1 MSSHKILRL
10 ATPHIHLQ
18 NQLSKELGISKI
30 LAQVLVNRKVKST
43 AEAEKFL
50 KAGMDDLFSP
60 QLFSDMP
67 KAVALVR
74 KAIENKEKVMVFG
87 DYDVD
92 GITSTVLVKN
102 TLVALGLDVLHHI
115 PHRITEGYGLNKE
128 IIAFAKENK
137 VKLMITADCGTA
149 NHKEV
154 EGLRQANID
163 VIVTDHHEPQGI
175 GLPAASSLINPKL
188 KNSGY
193 PFRDLAGV
201 GVAYKFCQAISGS
214 LLNEDLDLV
223 TLGTIADSVPLNGE
237 NRIIA
242 REGLLRL
249 PDTKR
254 AGLRAIIDN
263 AGIKNNAK
271 RFNSTYVSFIIAP
284 RLNASGRMASAE
296 LSLRLLMSQSY
307 EEAQGLAKELE
318 QFNRQRQK
326 VEAKILEEAEEMIN
340 REMNFKEQKIIVIAK
355 DDWHQGVLGIVA
367 SKLADRFYRPAIVI
381 SLNENLCKGSAR
393 SIKNFHLF
401 DALVDC
407 KELLDS
413 FGGHAHAAGLLIT
426 KDNIDEFRK
435 SINKLAHDRLNLEDL
450 LPSID
455 IDAELLLSDLNEQMV
470 REFESL
476 EPFGMANPEPLFYT
490 RGLKLKGQ
498 VQSLSRE
505 TLKFWATDGMTTCQ
519 VIAFGMA
526 GLLNS
531 LMQAQSFDLVY
542 TPKIDSWRQDESLIL
557 EAKDIFFK

>member
-1 MSSHKILRL
+1 MSSHKVLSL

-50 KAGMDDLFSP
+50 KAGMDDLLSP

-67 KAVALVR
+67 KAVALVK
-74 KAIENKEKVMVFG
+74 KAVENKEKVMVFG

-92 GITSTVLVKN
+92 GITSTVLIKN
-102 TLVALGLDVLHHI
+102 MLVSLGLDVLHHI

-128 IIAFAKENK
+128 IITFAKENK

-163 VIVTDHHEPQGI
+163 VIVTDHHEPQGV

-214 LLNEDLDLV
+214 LLSEDLDLV

-242 REGLLRL
+242 KEGLLRL

-254 AGLRAIIDN
+254 EGLRAIIDN
-263 AGIKNNAK
+263 AGIKNK
-271 RFNSTYVSFIIAP
+271 KFNSTYVSFIIAP
-284 RLNASGRMASAE
+284 RLNASGRMGSAE
-296 LSLRLLMSQSY
+296 LSLKLLMSQSY
-307 EEAQGLAKELE
+307 AEAQGLARELE

-340 REMNFKEQKIIVIAK
+340 REMNFKEQKVIVIAK

-367 SKLADRFYRPAIVI
+367 SKLADRFCRPAIVI

-435 SINKLAHDRLNLEDL
+435 SINKLANDRLDFDDL

-455 IDAELLLSDLNEQMV
+455 IDAELFLSDLNEPMV
-470 REFESL
+470 RELESL

-505 TLKFWATDGMTTCQ
+505 TLKFWVSDGKATCQ
-519 VIAFGMA
+519 VIGFGMA

-531 LMQAQSFDLVY
+531 LVQAETFDLVY